1 MDATNFSL
9 ADEFIT
15 IKISGMNCNHCVA
28 NVEKNLIKIDS
39 IDQVVA
45 DLNNQTVK
53 IIGDNIDMLLVKQ
66 TIEDLGYVFESKI

>member
-15 IKISGMNCNHCVA
+15 IKISGMTCNHCVA

>member
-15 IKISGMNCNHCVA
+15 IKISGMTCNHCVA

-39 IDQVVA
+39 IDQVAA